1 MAIFSRIPKWAD
13 LVSVYAVIV
22 FIVYSWTLLNFF
34 WVYPSWL
41 HFMNVG
47 EILNVLAYSLA
58 TNFLES
64 LLVMAAPLVV
74 AILLPQK
81 WFYDAFVA
89 KGLALVLPGL
99 GYMMY
104 VAFQF
109 QEKLDYPSEALDW
122 APVVLV
128 ATLVLVF
135 LAGRV
140 HLLRRTLE
148 IFADR
153 ATIFLFLS
161 IPASLVSIL
170 IIIVVL
176 ASRALN
182 A

>member
-1 MAIFSRIPKWAD
+1 MAIFSRIPKWAA
-13 LVSVYAVIV
+13 LAPVYAVIV

-41 HFMNVG
+41 YFLNIG

-64 LLVMAAPLVV
+64 LVVLAAPIVV
-74 AILLPQK
+74 AVVLPQK
-81 WFYDAFVA
+81 WFYDAFIA

-109 QEKLDYPSEALDW
+109 QSKLDYPSEALDW
-122 APVVLV
+122 FPVVL
-128 ATLVLVF
+128 AGTLLLVF
-135 LAGRV
+135 LVGRAR
-140 HLLRRTLE
+140 LLRKVIE
-148 IFADR
+148 VIADR
-153 ATIFLFLS
+153 ATIFLYLS
-161 IPASLVSIL
+161 IPASLLSIL
-170 IIIVVL
+170 AVVVVL
-176 ASRALN
+176 AWRWLN